1 MKLYYASIS
10 DVGNVRVHNEDFLY
24 TGKISDGEYLFIV
37 ADGMGGHNAGEVA
50 SYKAVSA
57 FVTAVKKGLGDE
69 TNQVMAAM
77 KQTLLDVNRL
87 IYRAGKQS
95 ETHKGMGTTVS
106 AMYIKDNRG
115 YVVHVGDSR
124 IYRYSQESLE
134 QLTDDHSLVGRLLK
148 EGYISEGEALNH
160 PKRNV
165 LYQSIGLKQKIDV
178 QSVGPFPVREGDKFM
193 LCSDGL
199 INEVHD
205 IQLEDFMRMKSPSK
219 IARGLVDLAKSGT
232 AADNIT
238 VIMVSTLPGEP
249 GETEPENTFL
259 EPLPGPP
266 RPERKDTGRRSK
278 IGIYILLVIL
288 LFLLAAIIYLAYKQ
302 VEKSDNDLLPEI
314 KTLES
319 RKNLTRRYNN
329 FIK

>member
-1 MKLYYASIS
+1 MRLYYASLS
-10 DVGNVRVHNEDFLY
+10 DVGNVRTHNEDFLY
-24 TGKISDGEYLFIV
+24 AGKIKEGQYLFIV

-69 TNQVMAAM
+69 TNHVMATM
-77 KQTLLDVNRL
+77 KQILLDVNRL
-87 IYRAGKQS
+87 IYRAGKEN

-106 AMYIKDNRG
+106 AMFIKDNRG

-124 IYRYSQESLE
+124 VYRYSEDSLE

-165 LYQSIGLKQKIDV
+165 LYQSIGLKQKIEV
-178 QSVGPFPVREGDKFM
+178 QSVGPFPIREGDKFL

-205 IQLEDFMRMKSPSK
+205 IQLEDFMRMKSPPK
-219 IARGLVDLAKSGT
+219 VVRGLVELAKNGT

-238 VIMVSTLPGEP
+238 VIMISTEPGDPGE
-249 GETEPENTFL
+249 EDPENTFL
-259 EPLPGPP
+259 QPLPGPP
-266 RPERKDTGRRSK
+266 DSNQKKTRRRNP
-278 IGIYILLVIL
+278 ILIYILLIIL
-288 LFLLAAIIYLAYKQ
+288 LFLLAAIVYLAYKQ
-302 VEKSDNDLLPEI
+302 VEKSDKDLLPEI
-314 KTLES
+314 KTLETLES
-319 RKNLTRRYNN
+319 KSNRDIIN
-329 FIK
+329 FF